1 MQISASISFDGFY
14 VYENS
19 EFLAISFN
27 LSLLFQGIFS
37 SPHFNVGRS
46 SFAKVNKDHMFPI
59 ATSLRAPELWS
70 WFVQPE
76 NYSLV
81 LLSNKNIMRTHD
93 FLAPGDHGCL
103 VRLALL
109 CLCCGHSVQKG
120 Q

>member
-46 SFAKVNKDHMFPI
+46 SFSKVNKDHMFPI
-59 ATSLRAPELWS
+59 ATSLRAPEFWS
-70 WFVQPE
+70 WFVQPG
-76 NYSLV
+76 NYSLGPSLSLLWALGSERTVSFLSV
-81 LLSNKNIMRTHD
+81 L
-93 FLAPGDHGCL
+93 
-103 VRLALL
+103 
-109 CLCCGHSVQKG
+109 
-120 Q
+120 